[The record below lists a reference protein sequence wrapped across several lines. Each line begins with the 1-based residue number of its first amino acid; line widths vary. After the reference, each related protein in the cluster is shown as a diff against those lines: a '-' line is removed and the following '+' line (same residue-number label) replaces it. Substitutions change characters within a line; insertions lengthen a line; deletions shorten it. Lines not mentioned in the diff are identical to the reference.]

1 MKTIELPDHTLVTE
15 KIIQKL
21 DHLLFSSHPT
31 QLKNHVMTLF
41 MKSLQQEHEALPV
54 DFEDRVVDLTILIE
68 FLIVAE
74 REMEGGVIG

>member
-15 KIIQKL
+15 KIIRKL

-31 QLKNHVMTLF
+31 ELKNHLVTIF
-41 MKSLQQEHEALPV
+41 MKYLEYEHDLLPA
-54 DFEDRVVDLTILIE
+54 DFEERVVDLTILIE

-74 REMEGGVIG
+74 REMEGVVE